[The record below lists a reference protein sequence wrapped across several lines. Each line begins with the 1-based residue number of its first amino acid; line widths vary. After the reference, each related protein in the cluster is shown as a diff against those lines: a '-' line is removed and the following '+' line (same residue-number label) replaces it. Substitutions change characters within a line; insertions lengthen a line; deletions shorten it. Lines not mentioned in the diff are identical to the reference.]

1 MEEFDVVVI
10 GAGPGG
16 YTAALR
22 AAELGKSVAIVEE
35 REIGGTCLNRGCIPT
50 KALLRCA
57 EVYELVKNG
66 KSGVLAENISYDLG
80 AINERKEEIVK
91 KLRNGIEFLLKNVE
105 IKRGRGRL
113 LDRTTVEIGGKE
125 KIKAKNIII
134 ATGSE
139 PALIF
144 NVDRKNV
151 LTSDEALQLEEIPD
165 SILIIGAGAI
175 GLEFATLFATF
186 GARVTMVE
194 MMDQILPGL
203 RDRKLITLLRRSL
216 VKKGVE
222 IKTGVKIESVNIKD
236 DAVFSKLSNGEIIE
250 SEKVLVSIGR
260 MFNSSELGLEKVGV
274 KVENGRIVVD
284 ERLRTSIQNIY
295 AIGDVIGGQLLAH
308 KAMYEGIVAAEVI
321 AGSERKVDYRVM
333 PWAVFS
339 KPEIASVGLTEQ
351 EAKDEGIEVIT
362 GESLFGANGK
372 ALCEGK
378 SEGEVKVV
386 VDKKTKEILGAQI
399 IGPEASVMIS
409 ELAVAMQNGNLAKD
423 IGDTV
428 HVHPTLSEVVMEA
441 CRNALFKK

>member
-57 EVYELVKNG
+57 GVYEMVKNS
-66 KSGVLAENISYDLG
+66 KSFGVLAENIFYDLG

-151 LTSDEALQLEEIPD
+151 LTSDEALQLKEIPD

-186 GARVTMVE
+186 GAKVTLIE
-194 MMDQILPGL
+194 MMDQILPML

-222 IKTGVKIESVNIKD
+222 IKTRVKIESVNIKED
-236 DAVFSKLSNGEIIE
+236 MVFSKLSNGEIMK
-250 SEKVLVSIGR
+250 SKKVLVSIGR

-274 KVENGRIVVD
+274 KVKDGRIVVD
-284 ERLRTSIQNIY
+284 ERLRTSVQNIY

-321 AGSERKVDYRVM
+321 AGSERKVDCRVM

-351 EAKDEGIEVIT
+351 EARDRGIEVIT

-372 ALCEGK
+372 ALCDGEG
-378 SEGEVKVV
+378 EGEVKVV
-386 VDKKTKEILGAQI
+386 VDKKTKEIIGAQI

-409 ELAVAMQNGNLAKD
+409 ELAVAMQNGNLANVAD
-423 IGDTV
+423 AV

-441 CRNALFKK
+441 CRNA